1 MSTFRKVYAFAAQ
14 SRRYMHQALLLLASS
29 AVVGIVP
36 YVAVYLIIMRLAGG
50 QLTAG
55 FSVGAAAAILLS
67 LLVKSHTQ
75 EKGLCASHRLA
86 YDTLMGM
93 RRQVADKL
101 LKMPMGEIERYGS
114 ASLKK
119 IFVENIEGMELVLA
133 HAIPEG
139 VGNLIGLCAVIVALF
154 VADWRLALCALAVVP
169 FGFLALS
176 GISKTATQKLELY
189 YQASREMNNT
199 IIEYVSGMEVI
210 KVFGQGESAF
220 ARYRKAIEGHRVF
233 SLNWYKSCWKYMS
246 MYNVIL
252 PTTLLFTLPAA
263 ILFYTSGSLSFG
275 LLVLSVLLA
284 MSMGPMLLHL
294 VLFFPIIPNLRQQ
307 FKRIEELFEETELPM
322 GREGLPADGYD
333 VAFQNVTFAYKDIPV
348 LKDVSFEARANAVT
362 AIVGE
367 SGAGKS
373 TVAKLTARFWDVS
386 EGSIRIGG
394 RDIREYTFDTLM
406 DTISYVA
413 QDNFLFNQS
422 IMENIRIGW
431 PGASDGEV
439 MEMAKRARC
448 HDFIMAM
455 PDKYQTV
462 VGEAG
467 DRLSGGERQRITI
480 ARAMLKN
487 APVVLLDEATSS
499 TDSENE
505 DLIQEALNQLLR
517 GKTVLVI
524 AHRLSTIVDADHI
537 IVLKDGRAV
546 AQGKHPDLLEACAE
560 YGHMWRSFHRSA
572 QWEYQTERKEA
583 ESC

>member
-1 MSTFRKVYAFAAQ
+1 
-14 SRRYMHQALLLLASS
+14 MHKALLLLASS
-29 AVVGIVP
+29 AVIGIAP
-36 YVAVYLIIMRLAGG
+36 YVAVYLIMMRLTGG

-55 FSVGAAAAILLS
+55 FGIGVAAVILLS
-67 LLVKSHTQ
+67 LLLKSYTQ
-75 EKGLCASHRLA
+75 EKGLAASHRLA

-93 RRQVADKL
+93 RQKTADKL
-101 LKMPMGEIERYGS
+101 LNMPMGEIERYGS
-114 ASLKK
+114 GALKK
-119 IFVENIEGMELVLA
+119 IFVEDIEGMELILA

-139 VGNLIGLCAVIVALF
+139 VGNIIGLCAVVVTLF
-154 VADWRLALCALAVVP
+154 IADWRLALCALAVIP

-176 GISKTATQKLELY
+176 GISKTATQKLERY
-189 YQASREMNNT
+189 YQASRKMNST

-220 ARYRKAIEGHRVF
+220 ARYRKAIQGHKVF

-263 ILFYTSGSLSFG
+263 ILFYTAGSLSFG
-275 LLVLSVLLA
+275 LLVLCVLLA

-294 VLFFPIIPNLRQQ
+294 MIFFPIIPNLKQK
-307 FKRIEELFEETELPM
+307 FKCIEELFEEAELPT
-322 GREGLPADGYD
+322 GRDRSFPDGYG
-333 VAFQNVTFAYKDIPV
+333 VSFHNVTFAYQDIPV
-348 LKDVSFEARANAVT
+348 LKDVSFDARAGGVT

-373 TVAKLTARFWDVS
+373 TVAKLTARFWDVG

-394 RDIREYTFDTLM
+394 RDIREVTFETLM
-406 DTISYVA
+406 DTISYVS

-422 IMENIRIGW
+422 IMENIRVGR
-431 PGASDGEV
+431 PGASDDEV
-439 MEMAKRARC
+439 TEMAKKAQC
-448 HDFIMAM
+448 HDFIMEM
-455 PDKYQTV
+455 PQGYQTV

-467 DRLSGGERQRITI
+467 DRLSGGQRQRITI

-499 TDSENE
+499 TDAENE

-524 AHRLSTIVDADHI
+524 AHRLSTVVDADHI
-537 IVLKDGRAV
+537 IVLKDGRVA
-546 AQGKHPDLLEACAE
+546 AQGKHTDLMQASAE
-560 YGHMWRSFHRSA
+560 YGHMWQSYRQSA
-572 QWEYQTERKEA
+572 RWKYQTERKVA

>member
-1 MSTFRKVYAFAAQ
+1 MSTFQKVYAFAAHGK
-14 SRRYMHQALLLLASS
+14 RYMHKAFLLLTSS
-29 AVVGIVP
+29 AVIGIVP
-36 YVAVYLIIMRLAGG
+36 YIAVYLIIMRLTGG

-55 FSVGAAAAILLS
+55 FGVGAAGVILLS
-67 LLVKSHTQ
+67 LLLKSHTQ
-75 EKGLCASHRLA
+75 EKGLAASHRLA

-93 RRQVADKL
+93 RQKAADKL
-101 LKMPMGEIERYGS
+101 LSMPMGEIERYGS
-114 ASLKK
+114 GALKK
-119 IFVENIEGMELVLA
+119 IFVEDIEGMELILA

-139 VGNLIGLCAVIVALF
+139 VGNIIGLCTVVVTLF
-154 VADWRLALCALAVVP
+154 IADWRLALCALAVIP

-189 YQASREMNNT
+189 YQASREMNST

-220 ARYRKAIEGHRVF
+220 SRYRKAIEGYKKF

-246 MYNVIL
+246 MYNVFL
-252 PTTLLFTLPAA
+252 PTTLLFALPAA

-275 LLVLSVLLA
+275 LLVLCVLLA

-294 VLFFPIIPNLRQQ
+294 VIFFPIIPNLRQK
-307 FKRIEELFEETELPM
+307 FKRIEDLFEETELPV
-322 GREGLPADGYD
+322 GHDRSFPDGYG
-333 VAFQNVTFAYKDIPV
+333 VSFHNVTFAYQDIPV
-348 LKDVSFEARANAVT
+348 LKDVSFEARAGGIT

-373 TVAKLTARFWDVS
+373 TVAKLTARFWDVG

-394 RDIREYTFDTLM
+394 RDIREYAFEALM
-406 DTISYVA
+406 DTISYVS

-422 IMENIRIGW
+422 IMENIQVGR
-431 PGASDGEV
+431 PGASDEDV
-439 MEMAKRARC
+439 MEMAKKAQC
-448 HDFIMAM
+448 HDFIMEM
-455 PDKYQTV
+455 PQGYQTV

-467 DRLSGGERQRITI
+467 DRLSGGQRQRITI

-487 APVVLLDEATSS
+487 APIVLLDEATSS
-499 TDSENE
+499 TDAENE

-524 AHRLSTIVDADHI
+524 AHRLSTVVDADHI
-537 IVLKDGRAV
+537 IVLKAGKV
-546 AQGKHPDLLEACAE
+546 IVQGKHPDLLQASTE
-560 YGHMWRSFHRSA
+560 YAHMWQSYRQSA
-572 QWEYQTERKEA
+572 RWEYKTERKVA